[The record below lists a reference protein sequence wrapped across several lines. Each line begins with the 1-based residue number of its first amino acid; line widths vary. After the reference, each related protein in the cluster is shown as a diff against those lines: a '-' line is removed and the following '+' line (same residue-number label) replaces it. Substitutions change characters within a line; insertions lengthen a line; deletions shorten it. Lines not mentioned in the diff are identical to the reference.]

1 MLDLILERKLLV
13 TRRHLLGG
21 MAGGIGGLALADL
34 LAAENPAAPT
44 DPLAARRPPLPAKA
58 KRMIVIHLTGSPP
71 NLDMYDNKPDLLRL
85 DGTDCPAETIAG
97 KQFAF
102 TTGTPKLL
110 GTRRKWV
117 RCGESGIE
125 LSDAIPHLHRVAD
138 KLCFVKSMFTD
149 QFNHAPAELLVYTGS
164 PRAGRPS
171 LGSWAT
177 YGLGTENA
185 DLPGFVVLISSGSQ
199 PNGGTASFGAGFLPS
214 VYQGVQC
221 RSKGD
226 PVLYV
231 SDPPGMDRPLRRKS
245 LDALRDLN
253 ELQAAEL
260 GNPETLTRIAQY
272 ELAYRMQASVP
283 EVMDIAREPKH
294 VLEAYGAT
302 PGGASLAN
310 NVLLARRLVEQGVRF
325 VHLFDWGWD
334 FHGTSADTGIGDGLM
349 QKAAT
354 FDRPAA
360 ALIEDLEARGL
371 LDDTLVLCTG
381 EFGRTPFRE
390 GRTAKSA
397 ILGRDHYPDCFT
409 VWMAGAGVKA
419 GHVHGA
425 TDDLGF
431 RIARDPVHVHDL
443 QATIL
448 HLLGF
453 DHTKL
458 TYRFQ
463 GRDFRLTD
471 VHGRVVNEILA

>member
-1 MLDLILERKLLV
+1 MDPILERKLLV

-21 MAGGIGGLALADL
+21 MAGGIGGFALADL

-294 VLEAYGAT
+294 VLDAYGAT

-390 GRTAKSA
+390 GRTAKST
-397 ILGRDHYPDCFT
+397 ILGRDHSPDCFT

-425 TDDLGF
+425 TDELGF

>member
-1 MLDLILERKLLV
+1 MDPILERKLLV

-21 MAGGIGGLALADL
+21 MAGGIGGFALADL

-294 VLEAYGAT
+294 VLDAYGAT

-390 GRTAKSA
+390 GRTAKST

-425 TDDLGF
+425 TDELGF